1 MLNDKI
7 GYIRIENFHD
17 GCADQFKTALQL
29 LTDSGAQSLV
39 IDVRHNGGGR
49 VKEMSAALDPLL
61 GEGTIMTLRMK
72 NGSETVYTSDADC
85 IDLPIAVLIDDQSIS
100 AAEFFA
106 AALQEYDRATLV
118 GTHTT
123 GKGRAQRTY
132 QLRDGS
138 AVNLSVEEYFTPKG
152 KSLADVG
159 IAPDIEVKLTDEQ
172 TQNFFFLTSETDPQ
186 LQKAMETVG

>member
-1 MLNDKI
+1 MTTRAFRRRNSS
-7 GYIRIENFHD
+7 RQP
-17 GCADQFKTALQL
+17 CRSTTARR
-29 LTDSGAQSLV
+29 S
-39 IDVRHNGGGR
+39 
-49 VKEMSAALDPLL
+49 SA
-61 GEGTIMTLRMK
+61 R
-72 NGSETVYTSDADC
+72 
-85 IDLPIAVLIDDQSIS
+85 
-100 AAEFFA
+100 
-106 AALQEYDRATLV
+106 
-118 GTHTT
+118 TT

-132 QLRDGS
+132 QLSDGS

>member
-1 MLNDKI
+1 M
-7 GYIRIENFHD
+7 R
-17 GCADQFKTALQL
+17 TASTCRSRCS
-29 LTDSGAQSLV
+29 LTTRAFRRRNSSRQ
-39 IDVRHNGGGR
+39 
-49 VKEMSAALDPLL
+49 P
-61 GEGTIMTLRMK
+61 
-72 NGSETVYTSDADC
+72 
-85 IDLPIAVLIDDQSIS
+85 
-100 AAEFFA
+100 
-106 AALQEYDRATLV
+106 LQEHDRATLV

-132 QLRDGS
+132 QLSDGS

>member
-1 MLNDKI
+1 
-7 GYIRIENFHD
+7 
-17 GCADQFKTALQL
+17 
-29 LTDSGAQSLV
+29 
-39 IDVRHNGGGR
+39 
-49 VKEMSAALDPLL
+49 
-61 GEGTIMTLRMK
+61 MTLRMK
-72 NGSETVYTSDADC
+72 NGSETVYTSDADR

-132 QLRDGS
+132 QLSDGS

-172 TQNFFFLTSETDPQ
+172 TQNFFFLTPETDPQ
-186 LQKAMETVG
+186 LQKAMETVR